1 MILFNDLSSI
11 PGQLHAP
18 VVTIGNFDGVH
29 KGHLFL
35 FDKVK
40 ERAKAI
46 GGQSVVMT
54 FDPHPIKILKPGNGP
69 PLITPTEQKK
79 RLIEAAQIDVLLCLP
94 FSERFATITAEDF
107 VRDILVKAI
116 GVREIVVGYDYR
128 FGHKQQ
134 GNIDLLKAMGAAYDF
149 KVHKVGPIQ
158 IDNLLVSSTSVR
170 RFVQEGDLSNTKIL
184 LGRNY
189 QIAGTVVRGKNR
201 GGKLLGFPTANL
213 EVLDELI
220 PAGGVYAVTVF
231 VDGKTYEGVTN
242 IGYNPTFGKN
252 PLSVETHL
260 LDFSG
265 NLLGKEIR
273 INFIQRL
280 RKEMVFEN
288 IRALSQQINEDIM
301 KARECFDLR
310 KANSK

>member
-69 PLITPTEQKK
+69 PLITPTDQKK
-79 RLIEAAQIDVLLCLP
+79 RLIEEAQIDVLLCLP

-107 VRDILVKAI
+107 VTDILVKAI

-134 GNIDLLKAMGAAYDF
+134 GNIEQPCKY
-149 KVHKVGPIQ
+149 
-158 IDNLLVSSTSVR
+158 
-170 RFVQEGDLSNTKIL
+170 
-184 LGRNY
+184 
-189 QIAGTVVRGKNR
+189 
-201 GGKLLGFPTANL
+201 
-213 EVLDELI
+213 
-220 PAGGVYAVTVF
+220 
-231 VDGKTYEGVTN
+231 
-242 IGYNPTFGKN
+242 
-252 PLSVETHL
+252 
-260 LDFSG
+260 
-265 NLLGKEIR
+265 
-273 INFIQRL
+273 
-280 RKEMVFEN
+280 
-288 IRALSQQINEDIM
+288 
-301 KARECFDLR
+301 
-310 KANSK
+310 

>member
-1 MILFNDLSSI
+1 MIIFNDLSSI
-11 PGQLHAP
+11 PAQFQAP

-54 FDPHPIKILKPGNGP
+54 FDPHPIKILRPGNGP

-79 RLIEAAQIDVLLCLP
+79 RLIEAAQIDALICLP
-94 FSERFATITAEDF
+94 FSKRFAAITAEDF
-107 VRDILVKAI
+107 VTDILVKAI

-128 FGHKQQ
+128 FGYKQQ
-134 GNIDLLKAMGAAYDF
+134 GNIDLLKSMGATYHF
-149 KVHKVGPIQ
+149 KVHKVGPIH
-158 IDNLLVSSTSVR
+158 IDELLVSSTSVR
-170 RFVQEGDLSNTKIL
+170 RFVQEGDLSSTEIL

-189 QIAGTVVRGKNR
+189 QISGTVVKGKNR

-213 EVLDELI
+213 KVLDELI
-220 PAGGVYAVTVF
+220 PAGGIYAVTVS

-252 PLSVETHL
+252 PLSIETHL

-273 INFIQRL
+273 IDFVQRL
-280 RKEMVFEN
+280 RKEMVFESVQ
-288 IRALSQQINEDIM
+288 ALSQQIGEDII
-301 KARECFDLR
+301 KARECFDQR
-310 KANSK
+310 KANAK

>member
-1 MILFNDLSSI
+1 MKIFNNLSSV

-18 VVTIGNFDGVH
+18 VLTIGNFDGVH
-29 KGHLFL
+29 KGHLVL

-46 GGQSVVMT
+46 GGHSVVMT

-79 RLIEAAQIDVLLCLP
+79 RLIEAAHIDALLCLP
-94 FSERFATITAEDF
+94 FSERFAAITAEDF
-107 VRDILVKAI
+107 VTEILVKNI

-128 FGHKQQ
+128 FGYQQQ
-134 GNIDLLKAMGAAYDF
+134 GNMDLLKTMGTTYDF
-149 KVHKVGPIQ
+149 KVHEIGPIQ
-158 IDNLLVSSTSVR
+158 IEDLPVSSTSVR
-170 RFVQEGDLSNTKIL
+170 RFVQEGDLFKAKKL

-189 QIAGTVVRGKNR
+189 QISGTVVSGKNR

-231 VDGKTYEGVTN
+231 IDGRTYEGVTN
-242 IGYNPTFGKN
+242 IGYNPTFGEN

-260 LDFSG
+260 LDFSDD
-265 NLLGKEIR
+265 LVGKEIR
-273 INFIQRL
+273 INFAQLL
-280 RKEMVFEN
+280 RKEKVFKN
-288 IRALSQQINEDIM
+288 VQDLSKQISEDIK
-301 KARECFDLR
+301 KARECFDQL
-310 KANSK
+310 KTDSK